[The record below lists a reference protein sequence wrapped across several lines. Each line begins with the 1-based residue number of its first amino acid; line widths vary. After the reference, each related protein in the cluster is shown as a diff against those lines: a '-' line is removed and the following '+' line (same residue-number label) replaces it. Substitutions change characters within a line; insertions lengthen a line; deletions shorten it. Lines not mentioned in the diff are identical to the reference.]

1 MIYQGDLVVEREIA
15 RNTVVSASY
24 LWSHGTQLP
33 AFIDRNLPKT
43 TKTLNYVVSGGQY
56 DGLVVPTQVYT
67 GARPSPLFGRLLA
80 ITDDVH
86 SDYNALALQFSR
98 RMTGG
103 LQVQSNYTFSKATDD
118 GQSSATFTST
128 GATAL
133 DPNCVGC
140 EESPSNLDFRHR
152 FNTAV
157 VWQPQYFNGSSNRL
171 LKAALTGYT
180 ISPIFVASSGAHYS
194 GTVSGNAPGGCG
206 TGLTGVIC
214 ASAGSR
220 TPFLGRNSFQQ
231 PNTYNV
237 DLRFARKIQVREYGS
252 LELLAEAFNLFNHVN
267 VVGVNTQQYSAA
279 LVSGVAQLQ
288 QSSTF
293 GLANASSA
301 TLSRERQFQFAI
313 RFQF

>member
-1 MIYQGDLVVEREIA
+1 
-15 RNTVVSASY
+15 
-24 LWSHGTQLP
+24 
-33 AFIDRNLPKT
+33 
-43 TKTLNYVVSGGQY
+43 
-56 DGLVVPTQVYT
+56 
-67 GARPSPLFGRLLA
+67 
-80 ITDDVH
+80 
-86 SDYNALALQFSR
+86 
-98 RMTGG
+98 MTGG
-103 LQVQSNYTFSKATDD
+103 LQVQTNYTYSKATDD

-152 FNTAV
+152 FNSSV

-180 ISPIFVASSGAHYS
+180 ISPIFVASSGALYS
-194 GTVSGNAPGGCG
+194 GTVSGNLPGCG

-214 ASAGSR
+214 AAAGSR
-220 TPFLGRNSFQQ
+220 TPFLNRNSFHQ
-231 PNTYNV
+231 PATYNV
-237 DLRFARKIQVREYGS
+237 DLRFARKIQVKEYGS

-267 VVGVNTQQYSAA
+267 VVGMNTQEFTAGGTAA
-279 LVSGVAQLQ
+279 APTLT

-301 TLSRERQFQFAI
+301 TLSRERQLQFAV